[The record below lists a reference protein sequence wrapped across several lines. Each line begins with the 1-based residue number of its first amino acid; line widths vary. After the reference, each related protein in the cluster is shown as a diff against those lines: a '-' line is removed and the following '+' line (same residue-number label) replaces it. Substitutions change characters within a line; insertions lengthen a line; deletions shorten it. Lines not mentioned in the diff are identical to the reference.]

1 MKERRKRLLRIQI
14 KSTQAQSGQRK
25 ATDFTAEYQTVIQ
38 NKKGVLNTFDS
49 AKLETILK
57 DSTKNT
63 ALELV
68 LTLVPSANKP
78 GVLVDLELSHNVK
91 ADPQSPSYT
100 NKNLIGQQDA
110 NGNTISQSEASLTI
124 DNSEEGDLDDGKSPS
139 IAYSDKKLGQSRANT
154 MQQHGRT
161 STGFSTQSNLQTSKG
176 LA

>member
-100 NKNLIGQQDA
+100 NKNLIG
-110 NGNTISQSEASLTI
+110 
-124 DNSEEGDLDDGKSPS
+124 
-139 IAYSDKKLGQSRANT
+139 
-154 MQQHGRT
+154 
-161 STGFSTQSNLQTSKG
+161 
-176 LA
+176 